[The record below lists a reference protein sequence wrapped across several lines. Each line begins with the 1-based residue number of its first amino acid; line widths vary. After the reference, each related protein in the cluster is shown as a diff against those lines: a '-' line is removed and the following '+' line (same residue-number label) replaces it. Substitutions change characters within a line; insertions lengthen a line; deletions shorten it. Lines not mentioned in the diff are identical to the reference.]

1 MNSIVNVKPRRSAR
15 AAALQHEL
23 MCAAR
28 QEQDA
33 DVTQILMAMVRL
45 VDRRTPCRLRS
56 CAVTEV
62 LNTVSALAFRDELTG
77 VLNRRGFMRQGFE
90 LLRRAARNGQRATL
104 FYADVNDLKQLN
116 DAAGHRAGD
125 ELLARTGAVLR
136 VTFRSVD
143 IVGRLGGD
151 EFAALA
157 ISPNRRCDQWIRQR
171 LGRAL
176 MDANS
181 KPGYPNYLIAR
192 KTPTTPASKHSDY
205 AAPRP
210 AKAQRRRCRG
220 SRRRPRVPGD
230 QVIRVL
236 HGSVRGRSEL
246 ESSPSVADHSL
257 PIVQP
262 AAIGGFVSTLGVRI
276 HV

>member
-1 MNSIVNVKPRRSAR
+1 MDTIVSVKLRRNAR

-45 VDRRTPCRLRS
+45 VDRRTPCHLRS

-104 FYADVNDLKQLN
+104 FYADVNNLKQLN
-116 DAAGHRAGD
+116 DAVGHRAGD
-125 ELLARTGAVLR
+125 ELLARTGEVLR

-143 IVGRLGGD
+143 VVGRLGGD

-157 ISPNRRCDQWIRQR
+157 LSPNRRCDQWIRQR

-176 MDANS
+176 KNANS
-181 KPGYPNYLIAR
+181 KPGYPQVSLSLGIAWGCPEVPLSLDELIGQADR
-192 KTPTTPASKHSDY
+192 AMY
-205 AAPRP
+205 AVKQP
-210 AKAQRRRCRG
+210 
-220 SRRRPRVPGD
+220 RRPQRAA
-230 QVIRVL
+230 R
-236 HGSVRGRSEL
+236 
-246 ESSPSVADHSL
+246 ADFPDADAFAL
-257 PIVQP
+257 
-262 AAIGGFVSTLGVRI
+262 
-276 HV
+276 